1 MNPSLILFADF
12 RCVPHGFEQHLMTL
26 HEMRFRSLLPS
37 MRDAFSSPNAL
48 PAICISTNVTSPDTT
63 TASRHQEGYLDGD
76 RATNQQV
83 SPDSTGGFYEED
95 SCASS
100 TRDKQSESASQLQ
113 KDDSQKSSVSY
124 ELNAESHSKRRK
136 RRVLFSKAQ
145 TYELEKR
152 FREQRYLSA
161 SEREHLARNIS
172 LTPTQVKIWFQN
184 HRYKTKRAQHD
195 GAEISRFEASR
206 KILYPLL
213 IRSESEASKTELLNN
228 QQQRTEQPFLLKS
241 PFNGLPIRPQFKHL
255 FAQNESVGS
264 SELTNSLPLLPL
276 AAMNSFL
283 HGRPCDG
290 PQFDWM
296 AAARE
301 GWPSGMWWPNN

>member
-1 MNPSLILFADF
+1 
-12 RCVPHGFEQHLMTL
+12 MTL

-37 MRDAFSSPNAL
+37 MRDGFPPPNAV
-48 PAICISTNVTSPDTT
+48 PSICISTNVTSPDTT
-63 TASRHQEGYLDGD
+63 SAARHQERCVDSD
-76 RATNQQV
+76 RAAQQQV

-100 TRDKQSESASQLQ
+100 TRDKQSESTNQMQ
-113 KDDSQKSSVSY
+113 TDDSHKSSI
-124 ELNAESHSKRRK
+124 AFESSPETHSKRRK

-195 GAEISRFEASR
+195 GVEINRFDASR

-213 IRSESEASKTELLNN
+213 IRSESDAAKSELLNSVN
-228 QQQRTEQPFLLKS
+228 QQQRTDQPFLLKA
-241 PFNGLPIRPQFKHL
+241 PFSSVPIRPQFKHL
-255 FAQNESVGS
+255 FAHHETVGS
-264 SELTNSLPLLPL
+264 SDLTTSLPLLPL

-283 HGRPCDG
+283 HGRPSDG

-301 GWPSGMWWPNN
+301 GWPTGMWWPNN